1 VSFKLRTSRRTL
13 SQVAQL
19 DTRDRLKF
27 EEIRLSIRSN
37 PLQPEP
43 VGRVRRRLVLGGF
56 WQCVYATP
64 SFPFAVLYTVDE
76 DARVIEIIRLFPRL
90 AAQRQVDTP

>member
-1 VSFKLRTSRRTL
+1 
-13 SQVAQL
+13 
-19 DTRDRLKF
+19 
-27 EEIRLSIRSN
+27 
-37 PLQPEP
+37 
-43 VGRVRRRLVLGGF
+43 LGGF

-90 AAQRQVDTP
+90 AVVPIEVMDKLAPAARVR